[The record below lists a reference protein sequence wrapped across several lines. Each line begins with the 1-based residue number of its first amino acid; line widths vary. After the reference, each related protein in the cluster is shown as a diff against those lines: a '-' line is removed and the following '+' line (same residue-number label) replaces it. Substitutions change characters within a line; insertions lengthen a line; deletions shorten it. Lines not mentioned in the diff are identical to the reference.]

1 MRKNNSV
8 FYYIFIAV
16 SLIIIGSS
24 MAVMFKS
31 INKRSQSEAVSKAN
45 YSSDVN
51 KNYVD
56 NLFSDALDN
65 LKIIAN
71 CVEDVDVNDSKELS
85 KRLMVNSSYFSEI
98 SFVDNKGIR
107 RYGKSM
113 YSQFAESP
121 AFINAMKGKA
131 SIDDGVSIDSDN
143 RCQISMFA
151 PVMNKGK
158 VKGVLIGSVLQ
169 SKLNNL
175 FDMNV
180 MNDAVG
186 MCVIDLSGNYIC
198 GSNSFFGKAGS
209 SNSNYFSFV
218 KNVELLDDH
227 VDAYMM
233 KEIIKNGND
242 FEVRYKKSGK
252 TNIMVGQ
259 VIKTNKWYV
268 VSDINE
274 AFANSSGKVISVK
287 NIILF
292 ILLFADFVLIIGS
305 IVFLVNNRYKD
316 RALIDKIEALVK
328 VEGAILFEYNFNPKS
343 FSIFLSYGK
352 FPVTDKKRFLG
363 ECVYDVFDYVHE
375 DDMSIR
381 SRLRKF
387 FESGETLFSSE
398 LRIKNL
404 NGEYAWYEWYKITGT
419 VIRDKEGNNISFVG
433 KLTDADKQIAEEKN
447 LVQRA
452 ENDLLTGVFNKKT
465 MEEKITKLLEDR
477 KTDRY
482 YIFFMVDLDNFKNVN
497 DTLGHIYGDK
507 AICDTANALSEI
519 FKTNAV
525 VGRLG
530 GDEFAVCAIYDSFD
544 EESLSQYI
552 AKKAEQIR
560 KANLRSY
567 TDGASRVDIS
577 SSIGISVSPNDGT
590 DFQSLYKNADM
601 ALYESKKSG
610 KNKYT
615 RFSI

>member
-56 NLFSDALDN
+56 NLFSDALDS
-65 LKIIAN
+65 LKVIAN
-71 CVEDVDVNDSKELS
+71 SVEDVDINNNKELT
-85 KRLMVNSSYFSEI
+85 KRLIVDSNYFSELSLI
-98 SFVDNKGIR
+98 DNKGIR
-107 RYGKSM
+107 RYGKCM
-113 YSQFAESP
+113 YTQFVKNAAFES
-121 AFINAMKGKA
+121 AMKGRA
-131 SIDDGVSIDSDN
+131 SIDNSITLDSDN
-143 RCQISMFA
+143 RKQISMFV
-151 PVMNKGK
+151 PVMDKGK
-158 VKGVLIGSVLQ
+158 VKGVLVGSILQ
-169 SKLNNL
+169 SKINNL
-175 FDMNV
+175 FNMNV
-180 MNDAVG
+180 MHDGEG
-186 MCVIDLSGNYIC
+186 MCVIDVSGNYIC
-198 GSNSFFGKAGS
+198 GSDSFFGKAGT
-209 SNSNYFSFV
+209 SNTNYLSYI
-218 KNVELLDDH
+218 KSVELLDGNK
-227 VDAYMM
+227 DAYMI

-252 TNIMVGQ
+252 TNIAVGQ
-259 VIKTNKWYV
+259 LLNTNKWYV

-274 AFANSSGKVISVK
+274 DSANGSGRVMSLK
-287 NIILF
+287 NII
-292 ILLFADFVLIIGS
+292 IFVLLLADLLMIMATVII
-305 IVFLVNNRYKD
+305 LAKDKYKD

-375 DDMSIR
+375 DDISIR

-387 FESGETLFSSE
+387 FESDETLFSSE

-419 VIRDKEGNNISFVG
+419 VIKDKEGNNISFVG

-507 AICDTANALSEI
+507 AICDTANVLSEI

-552 AKKAEQIR
+552 IKKAEEIR

>member
-1 MRKNNSV
+1 
-8 FYYIFIAV
+8 
-16 SLIIIGSS
+16 
-24 MAVMFKS
+24 
-31 INKRSQSEAVSKAN
+31 
-45 YSSDVN
+45 
-51 KNYVD
+51 
-56 NLFSDALDN
+56 
-65 LKIIAN
+65 
-71 CVEDVDVNDSKELS
+71 
-85 KRLMVNSSYFSEI
+85 
-98 SFVDNKGIR
+98 
-107 RYGKSM
+107 
-113 YSQFAESP
+113 
-121 AFINAMKGKA
+121 
-131 SIDDGVSIDSDN
+131 
-143 RCQISMFA
+143 
-151 PVMNKGK
+151 
-158 VKGVLIGSVLQ
+158 
-169 SKLNNL
+169 
-175 FDMNV
+175 
-180 MNDAVG
+180 
-186 MCVIDLSGNYIC
+186 
-198 GSNSFFGKAGS
+198 
-209 SNSNYFSFV
+209 
-218 KNVELLDDH
+218 
-227 VDAYMM
+227 
-233 KEIIKNGND
+233 
-242 FEVRYKKSGK
+242 
-252 TNIMVGQ
+252 
-259 VIKTNKWYV
+259 
-268 VSDINE
+268 
-274 AFANSSGKVISVK
+274 
-287 NIILF
+287 
-292 ILLFADFVLIIGS
+292 
-305 IVFLVNNRYKD
+305 
-316 RALIDKIEALVK
+316 
-328 VEGAILFEYNFNPKS
+328 

-375 DDMSIR
+375 DDISIR

-398 LRIKNL
+398 LRIKNF

-507 AICDTANALSEI
+507 AICDTANVLSEI

-552 AKKAEQIR
+552 IKKAEEIR

-567 TDGASRVDIS
+567 TDGASKVDIS
-577 SSIGISVSPNDGT
+577 SSIGIAVSPNDGT